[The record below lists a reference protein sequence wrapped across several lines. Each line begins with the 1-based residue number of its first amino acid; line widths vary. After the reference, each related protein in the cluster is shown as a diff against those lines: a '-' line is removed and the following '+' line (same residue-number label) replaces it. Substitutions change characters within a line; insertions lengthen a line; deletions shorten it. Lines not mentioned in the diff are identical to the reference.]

1 MYEYSIYS
9 FEKKYFLNVQENI
22 DSSSWMSI
30 WKENPKKLTNKK
42 NPNIRQK
49 VYAIQQLVTNSLA
62 IKMIKMKNE
71 HLLVIIDVSPFSES
85 MLSSL

>member
-30 WKENPKKLTNKK
+30 WKENPKKLTNQKK
-42 NPNIRQK
+42 TNIRQK

-62 IKMIKMKNE
+62 IKMKNE